1 MTFIENIFKI
11 LLIILTLLSLYMLVM
26 SILKNN
32 YKYYRTFSSW
42 QFPMLLALLIDVLVV
57 EVN

>member
-1 MTFIENIFKI
+1 MTRIETIFKI
-11 LLIILTLLSLYMLVM
+11 LLIVLIILSFYMLIA

-42 QFPMLLALLIDVLVV
+42 QFPMLLALLIDVMVI
-57 EVN
+57 EG